1 MHAWRK
7 GTDRFDTEREYHNL
21 CQLSLEARAQNDE

>member
-1 MHAWRK
+1 MRACGE

-21 CQLSLEARAQNDE
+21 CQLSLEARAPNDE